1 MAFDIYQADRIRK
14 ALSNCGLPLRE
25 LKMMG
30 GLCFMVDE
38 IMCCG
43 LLQDKE
49 TKEDVLMA
57 RVGADY
63 YEEALTK
70 TGAMPMDFTSRP
82 MKGYVFVKAEGF
94 DMEKDLQFWIERCL
108 AFNPLA
114 KRSKKKKR

>member
-1 MAFDIYQADRIRK
+1 MAYDEYQAERIRG
-14 ALSNCGLPLRE
+14 ALRDCTLPIRE
-25 LKMMG
+25 IKMMG

-38 IMCCG
+38 KMCCG

-57 RVGADY
+57 RVGVDY
-63 YEEALTK
+63 YEEALKK

-94 DMEKDLQFWIERCL
+94 DLDSDLQFWVNQCL
-108 AFNPLA
+108 EFNPLA
-114 KRSKKKKR
+114 KSSKKK